1 MFEFKMKISGAEP
14 SNNFRDVISP
24 YDGRIVGRIEVP
36 DDNAIEKAVANAKFN
51 FDNVMKQMP
60 AYQRAEILYNVAQ
73 LIQSNHEEL
82 AHLIAAEGGKPVKD
96 ARIEVS
102 RAANTVKMSADEAL
116 NLNGDQLTM
125 DRAKGS
131 EDHIAFTIKQALGP
145 VLAIS
150 AFNHPVNLICH
161 QVATAFAAGNTL
173 IVKPAST
180 TPLSCLTICDYFTKA
195 GLPDGI
201 INVLPV
207 AGSKIEKVI
216 SDPRIRFVT
225 FIGSAE
231 IGWAIPKLVA
241 PGVGYALE
249 HGGTAVA
256 VIDKSA
262 DLTRAI
268 PGIIKGGF
276 YHAGQV
282 CVSTQNVFIHREIY
296 ENVKELLIKATSN
309 LITGDPNHDLTD
321 VGPIITEAEL
331 TRVLDWIEAAKSMG
345 AKVLLGSN
353 RIGKNCIEPTII
365 ENTNYDMKIMSSEV
379 FGPVININTFDDIS
393 EIIAQCNQT
402 PFSFQN
408 AIYTQDIDMAM
419 NYAIL
424 IDSKAVIINDS
435 TAFRVDWMPF
445 GGAKE
450 SGFKVGGIKYSIN
463 DLVEEKLII
472 IKRKPL

>member
-1 MFEFKMKISGAEP
+1 MFEFKTKIFGAEP
-14 SNNFRDVISP
+14 GNNFRDVISP

-36 DDNAIEKAVANAKFN
+36 DDATIEKAVSNASYYFESI
-51 FDNVMKQMP
+51 MKSMP

-73 LIQSNHEEL
+73 LIRSNHEEL

-116 NLNGDQLTM
+116 NLNGEQLTM

-131 EDHIAFTIKQALGP
+131 EDHIAFTIKQPLGP

-161 QVATAFAAGNTL
+161 QVATAFAAGNSV
-173 IVKPAST
+173 IIKPAST

-195 GLPDGI
+195 GLHEGI

-207 AGSKIEKVI
+207 AGSKIEKII
-216 SDPRIRFVT
+216 SDTRIKFVT

-231 IGWAIPKLVA
+231 IGWRIPKLVA

-262 DLTRAI
+262 DLSRAI

-296 ENVKELLIKATSN
+296 DNVKDLLVKAASN
-309 LITGDPNHDLTD
+309 LITGDPNHELTD
-321 VGPIITEAEL
+321 VGPIITEDEL
-331 TRVLDWIEAAKSMG
+331 LRVMNWIDEAKAMG
-345 AKVLLGSN
+345 ATILAGAN
-353 RIGKNCIEPTII
+353 RIGNNCIEPTII
-365 ENTNYDMKIMSSEV
+365 ENTNYDMKIMGSEV
-379 FGPVININTFDDIS
+379 FGPVININPFDDIS
-393 EIIAQCNQT
+393 EIIAQCNRT

-408 AIYTQDIDMAM
+408 AIYTQDIDLAM
-419 NYAIL
+419 NYAIA

-450 SGFKVGGIKYSIN
+450 SGFKVGGIKYSIH
-463 DLVEEKLII
+463 DLIEEKLII